1 MGSRSFFRRS
11 RSRADGGLPASRRI
25 GPEAGKSTPEQLA
38 ELEQARAE
46 LAQAAEGAGMTAFR
60 ACTRKGTTS
69 WEDDPAAVRALAAI
83 LRDYHADEAA
93 PDGPRSADR

>member
-1 MGSRSFFRRS
+1 M
-11 RSRADGGLPASRRI
+11 
-25 GPEAGKSTPEQLA
+25 A
-38 ELEQARAE
+38 ELERARSE
-46 LAQAAEGAGMTAFR
+46 LAQAAEGAGVTAFH
-60 ACTRKGTTS
+60 ACTRKGTSS